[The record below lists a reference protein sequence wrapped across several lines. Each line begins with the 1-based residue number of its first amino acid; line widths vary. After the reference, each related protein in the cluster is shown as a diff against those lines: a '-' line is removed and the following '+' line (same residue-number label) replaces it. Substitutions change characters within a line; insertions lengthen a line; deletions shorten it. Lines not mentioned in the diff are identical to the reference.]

1 MEIILISIIIYVL
14 SCYLVWLHTHIS
26 YSKGG
31 VLDNLDINKVEG
43 VDILIYTF
51 LPVVNTFYV
60 LICWIF
66 FYPKEKTNSDYIV
79 RFFKIK
85 K

>member
-14 SCYLVWLHTHIS
+14 SCYLVWLHIHIS

-31 VLDNLDINKVEG
+31 VLENLDINEVEG
-43 VDILIYTF
+43 IDCLGYTF
-51 LPVVNTFYV
+51 LPIINTLYAF
-60 LICWIF
+60 ICWIY
-66 FYPKEKTNSDYIV
+66 FYPKEKTSSDYIR